1 MNTADICLTAF
12 HQFGEIEFMQRHI
25 KTVIRCVMIDRFG
38 NLRAVKHHFFRYT
51 ADVYAGSAQM
61 FRFNNRTFF
70 AVTRRTVDRRN
81 TAAAATDCDIIIM
94 FAHVVSLNTLLIVRI
109 ILPKK

>member
-12 HQFGEIEFMQRHI
+12 HQFGEIEFIQRHI

-38 NLRAVKHHFFRYT
+38 NLRAVKHHFFRYA

-70 AVTRRTVDRRN
+70 TVTCRTVDRRN
-81 TAAAATDCDIIIM
+81 TTATAADGDIVIM
-94 FAHVVSLNTLLIVRI
+94 FAHVFSLIMVLTVRI